1 MRFYNPGGGNA
12 ILRPGVF
19 VELQG
24 FSRRWLRGFSVLL
37 SVPLFLVL
45 ILAAQ
50 EKMPESA
57 LVAIQNRIASGD
69 LGGAEISLRQ
79 ALKVH
84 PMDGGIYN
92 LLGVIH
98 AQERNYST
106 AESDFENAIRY
117 SPGLTGA
124 YLNLGRIY
132 EMKADTAGNGARAEL
147 LYRELLKK
155 QPGVVEARLQLAMVL
170 EWRGAFRESLAELAK
185 LPALDRQKSRVLA
198 LECANNAGIG
208 RETDASK
215 AAENLVR
222 APDLTDKDV
231 RDILPA
237 LENGK
242 HDALVVKLIA
252 GLRDR
257 GLASPENASPE
268 SLVRLAQAYARL
280 NQLPEARK
288 TLEDA
293 QRQDPAKLEI
303 LLELARIAYKQHDL
317 EGALGYLAHARDLAP
332 AEARVHFL
340 FGIVAAE
347 MDLPLEAKK
356 SLQKALDLDG
366 GNANYNYAM
375 GSVELQGKDVS
386 LAIPYFKKYLEL
398 RPGDPRG
405 KFALGVAEFGSGD
418 YEGAKRD
425 FTEAAARKETVAGAE
440 YFLGRIAKVDAD
452 WKSAAEHEERSIAA
466 DSVYADSHAE
476 LALARMRLGEMDGAR
491 KELDRALAIDRN
503 SYAANQNLLALYERT
518 KDPRAAKQRQRVSEL
533 EAKRSRKQE
542 LMLRRIEV
550 IPY

>member
-1 MRFYNPGGGNA
+1 
-12 ILRPGVF
+12 
-19 VELQG
+19 
-24 FSRRWLRGFSVLL
+24 
-37 SVPLFLVL
+37 
-45 ILAAQ
+45 
-50 EKMPESA
+50 MPENA
-57 LVAIQNRIASGD
+57 LLAIQDRIASGD
-69 LGGAEISLRQ
+69 LGGAEISLFK
-79 ALKVH
+79 ALKLH
-84 PMDGGIYN
+84 PADGGIYN
-92 LLGVIH
+92 LLGVVH
-98 AQERNYST
+98 AQQQNYSA

-117 SPGLTGA
+117 SPQLTGA

-132 EMKADTAGNGARAEL
+132 EMKAGTAGNAARAER
-147 LYRELLKK
+147 LYRDLLKK
-155 QPGVVEARLQLAMVL
+155 QPGTTAARLQLAMVL
-170 EWRGAFRESLAELAK
+170 EWRGAFGESLTELAK
-185 LPALDRQKSRVLA
+185 LPAVEREKSRALA
-198 LECANNAGIG
+198 LECADSAGSG
-208 RETDASK
+208 READASR
-215 AAENLVR
+215 AAEKLAR
-222 APDLTDKDV
+222 APDLTDQDV
-231 RDILPA
+231 RNILPA

-242 HDALVVKLIA
+242 HDALVVKLVA

-257 GLASPENASPE
+257 GLASPE
-268 SLVRLAQAYARL
+268 SLERLAQAYARL

-288 TLEDA
+288 AFEAA
-293 QRQDPAKLEI
+293 QRREPAKLDI
-303 LLELARIAYKQHDL
+303 LLELARIAYKQRDL

-332 AEARVHFL
+332 GEARVHFL

-386 LAIPYFKKYLEL
+386 LAIPYFKKYLKL

-466 DSVYADSHAE
+466 DPVYADSHAE
-476 LALARMRLGEMDGAR
+476 LALARMRLGDVGGAR
-491 KELDRALAIDRN
+491 KELDRALAIDLD

-518 KDPRAAKQRQRVSEL
+518 KDPRSAKQRQRVSEL